1 MKIPFIS
8 ISAIGLALGLASC
21 AAPKKALI
29 IAEGPKQQGTQEQK
43 ATTTSVVPAPSR
55 GEDGLRMPDM
65 LALPADSQ
73 LRSAAPETTGDAA
86 VIVRPPAE

>member
-1 MKIPFIS
+1 VKNPFIS
-8 ISAIGLALGLASC
+8 LSSIGLAIGLTSC
-21 AAPKKALI
+21 ALPQKALI
-29 IAEGPKQQGTQEQK
+29 IAEGPKQQAKREQQA
-43 ATTTSVVPAPSR
+43 ATTQVPAPSR

-65 LALPADSQ
+65 LALPDDSQ